1 MSTAPSSHT
10 SEHDYAWE
18 VATLFPDAGS
28 VVLSSDLLGGTERLR
43 RELEAVARGEPQI
56 VIGTQLVSKGHNF
69 PHLTYVG
76 VIDADLGL
84 EGGDL
89 RAAER
94 CFQQISQVAGRAGRG
109 EKPGRVFIQTR
120 MLNAGVI
127 RALLSGDTERFY
139 AAEAESRRHAE
150 APPYGRFAAVIVSS
164 ESPDQAAETARR
176 LGKSAPQRDGLHI
189 YGPAPAPLAQLRG
202 HYRHRLLVH
211 AARGV
216 NVQGAIRHWLG
227 SVQWPGSVRVSV
239 DIDPYSFM

>member
-1 MSTAPSSHT
+1 
-10 SEHDYAWE
+10 
-18 VATLFPDAGS
+18 
-28 VVLSSDLLGGTERLR
+28 
-43 RELEAVARGEPQI
+43 
-56 VIGTQLVSKGHNF
+56 
-69 PHLTYVG
+69 
-76 VIDADLGL
+76 
-84 EGGDL
+84 
-89 RAAER
+89 
-94 CFQQISQVAGRAGRG
+94 
-109 EKPGRVFIQTR
+109 